1 MEKRELL
8 NTKKILTSKAV
19 YLGLVLAFAVMMFIF
34 PNEGKFKYDYQ
45 RGRAWLYETLTAPM
59 DFPLLKTPAE
69 LTEERNLVASKV
81 IPYYNYDES
90 VLNRVLHRL
99 SISANRNTVSDSIIG
114 IISDDLK
121 SVYQKGVM
129 PVRSNTDDEN
139 NVAFNE
145 LDLIFLQRSNSNSEV
160 LESYVYDQ
168 PKAYR
173 YIEANLRSVFPGLN
187 ADSLLQRLDIEN
199 IIEPNLFYDRATTEM
214 LHKDAVDYI
223 SPTKGMIYTGQL
235 IVSNG
240 EIVTAEIEQ
249 ILDSY
254 KAEYLLNMGYSG
266 NKWELILAHAIFLL
280 AILLSLFIAVY
291 LIDTSL
297 FDRLNEFYFILF
309 LMVFAFAITAVVHN
323 ISSLY
328 MFFIPYSVFALYMM
342 AFFRSKIIFPIYT
355 LMILPLLIID
365 ENGMKLFWLNLF
377 AGWIAIIS
385 FKFLNRGWLQFM
397 NALMIYI
404 AMIVVEIAFRLV
416 ESEGMAGFDITA
428 LYLFLN
434 ALFIV
439 ATYPLV
445 YLLEKIFMLVSIS
458 TLRDLSDTNSPLLQE
473 LAKKAPG
480 TFQHSLQVANLAERA
495 VAAIHGNAT
504 LVKVGALYH
513 DVGKMNNPQC
523 FIENEA
529 PGIHYHA
536 TLSLIESAQMIIK
549 HVPDGAELAKK
560 YHLPQMVIDFI
571 TSHHGQSQTLY
582 FYNKYCNDGG
592 DPSQIDKFTYK
603 GTLPTTCEQVTV
615 MMADA
620 VEAASRSLKDYSKES
635 ISELVDRILSQRIS
649 DSQLAMADISIRE
662 INIIK
667 DVFKKHLGEIYHARI
682 VYPKKE
688 EPDALRSVTVDVEME

>member
-1 MEKRELL
+1 
-8 NTKKILTSKAV
+8 
-19 YLGLVLAFAVMMFIF
+19 
-34 PNEGKFKYDYQ
+34 
-45 RGRAWLYETLTAPM
+45 
-59 DFPLLKTPAE
+59 
-69 LTEERNLVASKV
+69 
-81 IPYYNYDES
+81 
-90 VLNRVLHRL
+90 
-99 SISANRNTVSDSIIG
+99 
-114 IISDDLK
+114 
-121 SVYQKGVM
+121 
-129 PVRSNTDDEN
+129 
-139 NVAFNE
+139 
-145 LDLIFLQRSNSNSEV
+145 
-160 LESYVYDQ
+160 
-168 PKAYR
+168 
-173 YIEANLRSVFPGLN
+173 
-187 ADSLLQRLDIEN
+187 
-199 IIEPNLFYDRATTEM
+199 
-214 LHKDAVDYI
+214 
-223 SPTKGMIYTGQL
+223 
-235 IVSNG
+235 
-240 EIVTAEIEQ
+240 
-249 ILDSY
+249 
-254 KAEYLLNMGYSG
+254 
-266 NKWELILAHAIFLL
+266 
-280 AILLSLFIAVY
+280 
-291 LIDTSL
+291 
-297 FDRLNEFYFILF
+297 
-309 LMVFAFAITAVVHN
+309 
-323 ISSLY
+323 
-328 MFFIPYSVFALYMM
+328 
-342 AFFRSKIIFPIYT
+342 
-355 LMILPLLIID
+355 MILPLLIID

-536 TLSLIESAQMIIK
+536 TLSPIESAQMIIK